1 MKNNIKTIT
10 AVLLAILLL
19 LGLWQLIH
27 PFYPAQNWSFKRQ
40 TQTRI
45 LLVPLDGRP
54 PCKQFVIDAGLIAGI
69 EIITPPSNLQDYYS
83 QAGDTN
89 GMRQWLLDNANGAD
103 AVIISIDQLLYG
115 GLLAAREKDLPAA
128 ESENL
133 ITFLKDFHAK
143 YPAISLYA
151 FSILP
156 RQTPQ
161 DTIDGYQERKDL
173 LEYSRLTGRKAAGLA
188 IDETRLANLKASIPP
203 ASLSR
208 YLSHFTKNEKLNE
221 QLIKLAQ
228 EDILTQL
235 ILGQDDGEPFSIPN
249 IEKEHLRKYILQN
262 SLAADKVFL
271 THGADEIAL
280 DILAKINNQHQQFSP
295 RIYVD
300 YNASSTPAA
309 IMPYMA
315 IDTAATVSEKIAM
328 LGGIQVSAPTEADF
342 ILYISANDAN
352 TISSRLETVKKL
364 QTYQKNSQ
372 PVALV
377 DLSKHFSAKETV
389 LPLLIEN
396 NYPLNSLLAYAGWN
410 TTSNAIGTSLA
421 EASLYLGTCR
431 QAQTIANA
439 REITACNIAFLQNR
453 LLEDY
458 FYLKEDIDVIN
469 HTLQKAGYINTADL
483 DIEHNYRWANRMLQ
497 QTMLKHIA
505 VYKQTKAFRKPVE
518 FTSPAGNF
526 TLMLQNISADMS
538 YPWPRTFEI
547 WLHTTPFFAIPQ

>member
-1 MKNNIKTIT
+1 MKNTIKTIT
-10 AVLLAILLL
+10 AVLLTILLL

-69 EIITPPSNLQDYYS
+69 EIIIPPSNLQDYYS

-228 EDILTQL
+228 ENILTQL

-262 SLAADKVFL
+262 SLAAD
-271 THGADEIAL
+271 
-280 DILAKINNQHQQFSP
+280 
-295 RIYVD
+295 
-300 YNASSTPAA
+300 
-309 IMPYMA
+309 
-315 IDTAATVSEKIAM
+315 
-328 LGGIQVSAPTEADF
+328 
-342 ILYISANDAN
+342 
-352 TISSRLETVKKL
+352 
-364 QTYQKNSQ
+364 
-372 PVALV
+372 
-377 DLSKHFSAKETV
+377 
-389 LPLLIEN
+389 
-396 NYPLNSLLAYAGWN
+396 
-410 TTSNAIGTSLA
+410 
-421 EASLYLGTCR
+421 
-431 QAQTIANA
+431 
-439 REITACNIAFLQNR
+439 
-453 LLEDY
+453 
-458 FYLKEDIDVIN
+458 
-469 HTLQKAGYINTADL
+469 
-483 DIEHNYRWANRMLQ
+483 
-497 QTMLKHIA
+497 
-505 VYKQTKAFRKPVE
+505 
-518 FTSPAGNF
+518 
-526 TLMLQNISADMS
+526 
-538 YPWPRTFEI
+538 
-547 WLHTTPFFAIPQ
+547 

>member
-40 TQTRI
+40 TKTRI
-45 LLVPLDGRP
+45 ILVPLDGRP

-69 EIITPPSNLQDYYS
+69 EIITPPSRLQDYYS

-89 GMRQWLLDNANGAD
+89 GMRQWLIDNAAGAD

-128 ESENL
+128 ESEKL
-133 ITFLKDFHAK
+133 IAFLKDFHAK

-173 LEYSRLTGRKAAGLA
+173 LEYSRLIGRKTAGLA
-188 IDETRLANLKASIPP
+188 IDEERLTYLKSSISP

-208 YLSHFTKNEKLNE
+208 YLSHFTKNEQLNE

-228 EDILTQL
+228 EDVLTQL

-249 IEKEHLRKYILQN
+249 IEKDHLRKYISQN
-262 SLAADKVFL
+262 SITTNKVFL

-280 DILAKINNQHQQFSP
+280 DILAKINNQRQQFSP

-300 YNASSTPAA
+300 YNSSSTSTA

-315 IDTAATVSEKIAM
+315 INNADTVSEKIAM
-328 LGGIQVSAPTEADF
+328 LGGIQVSSPAEADF
-342 ILYISANDAN
+342 ILYILATDDN
-352 TISSRLETVKKL
+352 TMPGRMETVKKL
-364 QTYQKNSQ
+364 QAYQKNSQ

-410 TTSNAIGTSLA
+410 TTSNSIGTAIA
-421 EASLYLGTCR
+421 EASLYLGTYS
-431 QAQTIANA
+431 QAQIIADA
-439 REITACNIAFLQNR
+439 REITACNITFLQNR

-458 FYLKEDIDVIN
+458 FYLKEDIDIIN
-469 HTLQKAGYINTADL
+469 HSLQKAGYINTADL
-483 DIEHNYRWANRMLQ
+483 DLEHNYRWANQMLQ
-497 QTMLKHIA
+497 QSIQKHIA
-505 VYKQTKAFRKPVE
+505 VYKHTKAFRRPVE
-518 FTSPAGNF
+518 FSSPAGNF
-526 TLMLQNISADMS
+526 TLMLQDISVDTS